1 MRCCFSCGLLSQKR
15 INRTEQLSLLHHAAG
30 SPEYFPVAEQ
40 HEGRD
45 GLNLVFLRQYAVC
58 VHINLDDTD
67 AVAQHVFHLFQNR
80 VHHFTRLTPGGEEVH
95 QYKLI
100 ACYYVIKSFQC
111 FRF

>member
-1 MRCCFSCGLLSQKR
+1 MS
-15 INRTEQLSLLHHAAG
+15 
-30 SPEYFPVAEQ
+30 
-40 HEGRD
+40 RD

-100 ACYYVIKSFQC
+100 ACLLRHKKKVSIA
-111 FRF
+111 FRFLSGSI